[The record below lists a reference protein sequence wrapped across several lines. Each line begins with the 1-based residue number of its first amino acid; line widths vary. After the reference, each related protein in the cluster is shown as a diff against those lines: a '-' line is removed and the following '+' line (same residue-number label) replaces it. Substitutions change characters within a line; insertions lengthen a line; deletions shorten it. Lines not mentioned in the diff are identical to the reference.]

1 MKYLITGGLGFIGSY
16 FAEKL
21 SQHPANEITIID
33 NTSGASLQGHELLKT
48 KDNIKI
54 YIDDI
59 NSKNAD
65 LYKDID
71 AVYHFAA
78 NSKIS
83 EGVNNPDID
92 FEISARGTH
101 SVLKNMIQN
110 NVPKIVYTSGS
121 GVYGDQNYD
130 EVSESFGPLLPVS
143 YYGASKLAA
152 EGYIAAFCGMKGI
165 KAHIFRFANVVG
177 KRQTHGVV
185 YDFFHKLKKDGSK
198 LEVLGDGLQSKSYID
213 VEDIYQAVQTVVKKN
228 QSSLDVYNVATNDYI
243 SVKDIAEIVI
253 SEMGLDDVNVH
264 YGKSSAGWIGDVPI
278 IRFSSTKL
286 RDLGWNNVL
295 TSEQAIRNAIKTLI
309 KDDNF

>member
-21 SQHPANEITIID
+21 SQHSGNEITIID
-33 NTSGASLQGHELLKT
+33 NLSGASQQGHELLKT
-48 KDNIKI
+48 KDNIEI

-59 NSKNAD
+59 NGKNAD
-65 LYKDID
+65 LYKYID
-71 AVYHFAA
+71 VVYHFAA

-92 FEISARGTH
+92 FEISTKGTH

-121 GVYGDQNYD
+121 GVYGDQKYD
-130 EVSESFGPLLPVS
+130 EVSENFGPLLPVS

-165 KAHIFRFANVVG
+165 KSHIFRFANVVG

-185 YDFFHKLKKDGSK
+185 YDFFHKLKNDSSK

-213 VEDIYQAVQTVVKKN
+213 VEDIYQAVQTVVKEN
-228 QSSLDVYNVATNDYI
+228 QSSVDVYNVATNDYI

-253 SEMGLDDVNVH
+253 SEMELDDVNVH
-264 YGKSSAGWIGDVPI
+264 YGKNSGGWIGDVPI
-278 IRFSSTKL
+278 IRFSSTKI
-286 RDLGWNNVL
+286 RNLGWKNAL